1 MESNLL
7 FIKQFLIYLALNL
20 RANFS
25 YYVFSGNIDVN
36 SLCVQF
42 LLSAIHGRIYIYIY
56 IYNIFFNQKK
66 KTRKLLK
73 MELFK
78 IVNTVNKST
87 HI

>member
-25 YYVFSGNIDVN
+25 YYVFSGNIDLN

-56 IYNIFFNQKK
+56 FFNQQK
-66 KTRKLLK
+66 KTRKLSK

>member
-25 YYVFSGNIDVN
+25 YYVFSGNIDLN

-42 LLSAIHGRIYIYIY
+42 LLSAIHGRIYIYI
-56 IYNIFFNQKK
+56 FFLTNKK
-66 KTRKLLK
+66 KPENFQKWSCLK
-73 MELFK
+73 
-78 IVNTVNKST
+78 
-87 HI
+87 